1 MTVSRAEL
9 LRSFRFKL
17 PAKEGIFTVSMNLN
31 NRVLTSFL
39 SSVNTTPVTGRY
51 RYNNGNNAN
60 THSIRTGYD
69 QSINYYARNVVTL
82 LNNCL
87 KRASIFAFFDEN
99 CKIMIQKHEK
109 KYYINGNQITKSLLN
124 GILPSVLM
132 RMPLLKNQEEMEK
145 QINIAINTDPVIAA
159 AIVNKVEYNFF
170 ITEHDSKTN
179 LKTLRPVSTLL
190 NIEKTSKDT
199 TAIELY
205 EGVWIGLKDNQ
216 IKSFINSCKGN
227 KNKFLGIS
235 PQELY
240 YMSRGEVLSDSQLK
254 VVHAFLEQNR
264 KSSLVEKRSMELFE
278 GLTERFKGK
287 IYSILT
293 NFSTTET
300 EEKKT
305 MAVRGK
311 FLDWVVVDSGG
322 GGGRQNVSTFA
333 VIDLSNYVLSQSN
346 DNLVNKFPEESTLN
360 SLRVNN
366 SNTYTGDKGEEYYL
380 MGPICIDQQ
389 HTGVSLG
396 DQFAARAMALLNDTH
411 SCRQISTLRGY
422 EKFQPKIRVDWDAL
436 SVLSRKRIS

>member
-39 SSVNTTPVTGRY
+39 SSVNTTSLTGRY

-87 KRASIFAFFDEN
+87 KRASVFAFFDEN

-205 EGVWIGLKDNQ
+205 EGVWIGLKDSQ

-311 FLDWVVVDSGG
+311 ILDWIVVDSGG
-322 GGGRQNVSTFA
+322 GGGRQDVSTFA
-333 VIDLSNYVLSQSN
+333 VIDLSNYVKEEKYF
-346 DNLVNKFPEESTLN
+346 VNRFPEESKLSN
-360 SLRVNN
+360 VNIN
-366 SNTYTGDKGEEYYL
+366 ISSTYTGDKGEEYYL

-389 HTGVSLG
+389 HTGISLG
-396 DQFAARAMALLNDTH
+396 DQFAARAMALLNDIH
-411 SCRQISTLRGY
+411 SCRQVSTLRGY

>member
-39 SSVNTTPVTGRY
+39 SSVNTTSLTGRY

-87 KRASIFAFFDEN
+87 KRASVFAFFDEN

-159 AIVNKVEYNFF
+159 AIVNKVEYSFF

-264 KSSLVEKRSMELFE
+264 KASLVEKRSMELFE

-287 IYSILT
+287 IYSTLT
-293 NFSTTET
+293 NFSPIEK

-311 FLDWVVVDSGG
+311 ILDWIVVDSGG
-322 GGGRQNVSTFA
+322 GGGRQDVSTFA
-333 VIDLSNYVLSQSN
+333 VIDLSNYVKEEKYF
-346 DNLVNKFPEESTLN
+346 VNRFPEESKLSN
-360 SLRVNN
+360 VNIN
-366 SNTYTGDKGEEYYL
+366 ISSTYTGDKGEEYYL

-389 HTGVSLG
+389 HTGISLG
-396 DQFAARAMALLNDTH
+396 DQFAARAMALLNDIH
-411 SCRQISTLRGY
+411 SCKQVSTLRGY
-422 EKFQPKIRVDWDAL
+422 EKFQPKIRVDWDVL
-436 SVLSRKRIS
+436 SVLSRKRNP

>member
-39 SSVNTTPVTGRY
+39 SSVNTTSLTGRY

-87 KRASIFAFFDEN
+87 KRASVFAFFDEN

-170 ITEHDSKTN
+170 IEYDNDSYHTYCSTN
-179 LKTLRPVSTLL
+179 
-190 NIEKTSKDT
+190 
-199 TAIELY
+199 
-205 EGVWIGLKDNQ
+205 
-216 IKSFINSCKGN
+216 
-227 KNKFLGIS
+227 
-235 PQELY
+235 
-240 YMSRGEVLSDSQLK
+240 
-254 VVHAFLEQNR
+254 
-264 KSSLVEKRSMELFE
+264 
-278 GLTERFKGK
+278 
-287 IYSILT
+287 
-293 NFSTTET
+293 
-300 EEKKT
+300 
-305 MAVRGK
+305 
-311 FLDWVVVDSGG
+311 
-322 GGGRQNVSTFA
+322 
-333 VIDLSNYVLSQSN
+333 
-346 DNLVNKFPEESTLN
+346 
-360 SLRVNN
+360 
-366 SNTYTGDKGEEYYL
+366 
-380 MGPICIDQQ
+380 
-389 HTGVSLG
+389 
-396 DQFAARAMALLNDTH
+396 
-411 SCRQISTLRGY
+411 
-422 EKFQPKIRVDWDAL
+422 
-436 SVLSRKRIS
+436 

>member
-39 SSVNTTPVTGRY
+39 SSVNTTSLTGRY

-87 KRASIFAFFDEN
+87 KRASVFAFFDEN

-190 NIEKTSKDT
+190 NIEKTGKDT

-205 EGVWIGLKDNQ
+205 EGVWIGLKDSQ

-311 FLDWVVVDSGG
+311 ILDWIVVDSGG
-322 GGGRQNVSTFA
+322 GGGRQDVSTFA
-333 VIDLSNYVLSQSN
+333 VIDLSNYVKEEKYF
-346 DNLVNKFPEESTLN
+346 VNRFPEESKLSN
-360 SLRVNN
+360 VNIN
-366 SNTYTGDKGEEYYL
+366 ISSTYTGDKGEEYYL

-389 HTGVSLG
+389 HTGISLG
-396 DQFAARAMALLNDTH
+396 DQFAARAMALLNDIH
-411 SCRQISTLRGY
+411 SCRQVSTLRGY

>member
-1 MTVSRAEL
+1 MTVSRARAL
-9 LRSFRFKL
+9 QVLRASKS
-17 PAKEGIFTVSMNLN
+17 KMGNVFTVSLVLN
-31 NRVLTSFL
+31 GRPLTSFL
-39 SSVNTTPVTGRY
+39 STVDTSSVNSRY
-51 RYNNGNNAN
+51 RYNNGN
-60 THSIRTGYD
+60 THNIRNGYD

-82 LNNCL
+82 VNNAL
-87 KRASIFAFFDEN
+87 KRANVFAFFDEN
-99 CKIMIQKHEK
+99 CKILIQKHDK

-124 GILPSVLM
+124 GILPSMLM
-132 RMPLLKNQEEMEK
+132 RMPILKNQEEMENY
-145 QINIAINTDPVIAA
+145 IDIAINTDPVIAS

-170 ITEHDSKTN
+170 IMDDDA
-179 LKTLRPVSTLL
+179 LRPVSTLL
-190 NIEKTSKDT
+190 NLEKTGKDT

-287 IYSILT
+287 IYSIQT
-293 NFSTTET
+293 NFSTTEN
-300 EEKKT
+300 EVKQT

-311 FLDWVVVDSGG
+311 FLDWIVVDAGNSN
-322 GGGRQNVSTFA
+322 GGRQDVSTYA
-333 VIDLSNYVLSQSN
+333 VVSLSNYVQE
-346 DNLVNKFPEESTLN
+346 DNYFVNRFPKETNLN
-360 SLRVNN
+360 NISINN
-366 SNTYTGDKGEEYYL
+366 SSVYTGDKGEEYYL

-389 HTGVSLG
+389 HQNISLG
-396 DQFAARAMALLNDTH
+396 DQFAARAMALLNDIH
-411 SCRQISTLRGY
+411 SCRQVSTLRGY
-422 EKFQPKIRVDWDAL
+422 EKFQPKIRVDWDAVSLL
-436 SVLSRKRIS
+436 SKKRNS

>member
-39 SSVNTTPVTGRY
+39 SSVNTTSLTGRY

-87 KRASIFAFFDEN
+87 KRASVFAFFDEN

-311 FLDWVVVDSGG
+311 ILDWIVVDSGG
-322 GGGRQNVSTFA
+322 GGGRQDVSTFA
-333 VIDLSNYVLSQSN
+333 VIDLSNYVKEEKYF
-346 DNLVNKFPEESTLN
+346 VNRFPEESKLSN
-360 SLRVNN
+360 VNIN
-366 SNTYTGDKGEEYYL
+366 ISSTYTGDKGEEYYL

-389 HTGVSLG
+389 HTGISLG
-396 DQFAARAMALLNDTH
+396 DQFAARAMALLNDIH
-411 SCRQISTLRGY
+411 SCRQVSTLRGY

-436 SVLSRKRIS
+436 SVLSRKRKS

>member
-39 SSVNTTPVTGRY
+39 SSVNTTSLTGRY

-82 LNNCL
+82 LNNSL
-87 KRASIFAFFDEN
+87 KRASVFAFFDEN

-170 ITEHDSKTN
+170 IMEHDTKTN

-311 FLDWVVVDSGG
+311 ILDWIVVDSGG
-322 GGGRQNVSTFA
+322 GGGRQDVSTFA
-333 VIDLSNYVLSQSN
+333 VIDLSNYVKEEKYF
-346 DNLVNKFPEESTLN
+346 VNRFPEESKLSN
-360 SLRVNN
+360 VNIN
-366 SNTYTGDKGEEYYL
+366 ISSTYTGDKGEEYYL

-389 HTGVSLG
+389 HTGISLG
-396 DQFAARAMALLNDTH
+396 DQFAARAMALLNDIH
-411 SCRQISTLRGY
+411 SCRQVSTLRGY

>member
-1 MTVSRAEL
+1 MTVSRVRSLEV
-9 LRSFRFKL
+9 LRASK
-17 PAKEGIFTVSMNLN
+17 PKSENIHTVSLILN
-31 NRVLTSFL
+31 GRTLTSFL
-39 SSVNTTPVTGRY
+39 SSVNTTSLTGRY

-82 LNNCL
+82 LNNSL

-99 CKIMIQKHEK
+99 CKILIQKHEK

-124 GILPSVLM
+124 GILPSMLM
-132 RMPLLKNQEEMEK
+132 RMPILENQEEME
-145 QINIAINTDPVIAA
+145 NYVDIAINTDPVIAS

-170 ITEHDSKTN
+170 IMEDDA
-179 LKTLRPVSTLL
+179 LRPVSTLL
-190 NIEKTSKDT
+190 NLEKTGKDT

-205 EGVWIGLKDNQ
+205 EGVWIGLKDSQ

-293 NFSTTET
+293 NFSTTEREGD
-300 EEKKT
+300 EEKQT

-311 FLDWVVVDSGG
+311 FLDWIVVNANNSN
-322 GGGRQNVSTFA
+322 GGRQDVSTYA
-333 VIDLSNYVLSQSN
+333 VVDLSNYVQE
-346 DNLVNKFPEESTLN
+346 DNYFVNRFPEETFLN
-360 SLRVNN
+360 SININ
-366 SNTYTGDKGEEYYL
+366 SNGVYTGDKGEEYYL

-389 HTGVSLG
+389 HQNISLG
-396 DQFAARAMALLNDTH
+396 DQFAARAMALLNDVH
-411 SCRQISTLRGY
+411 SCRQVSTLRGY
-422 EKFQPKIRVDWDAL
+422 EKFQPKIRVDWDAVSLL
-436 SVLSRKRIS
+436 SKKRNS

>member
-39 SSVNTTPVTGRY
+39 SSVNTTSLTGRY

-87 KRASIFAFFDEN
+87 KRASVFAFFDEN

-311 FLDWVVVDSGG
+311 ILDWIVVDSGG
-322 GGGRQNVSTFA
+322 GGGRQDVSTFA
-333 VIDLSNYVLSQSN
+333 VIDLSNYVKEEKYF
-346 DNLVNKFPEESTLN
+346 VNRFPEESKLSN
-360 SLRVNN
+360 VNIN
-366 SNTYTGDKGEEYYL
+366 ISSTYTGDKGEEYYL

-389 HTGVSLG
+389 HTGISLG
-396 DQFAARAMALLNDTH
+396 DQFAARAMALLNDIH
-411 SCRQISTLRGY
+411 SCRQVSTLRGY

>member
-39 SSVNTTPVTGRY
+39 SSVNTTSLTGRY

-82 LNNCL
+82 LNNSL
-87 KRASIFAFFDEN
+87 KRASVFAFFDEN

-311 FLDWVVVDSGG
+311 ILDWIVVDSGG
-322 GGGRQNVSTFA
+322 GGGRQDVSTFA
-333 VIDLSNYVLSQSN
+333 VIDLSNYVKEEKYF
-346 DNLVNKFPEESTLN
+346 VNRFPEESKLSN
-360 SLRVNN
+360 VNIN
-366 SNTYTGDKGEEYYL
+366 ISSTYTGDKGEEYYL

-389 HTGVSLG
+389 HGGISLG
-396 DQFAARAMALLNDTH
+396 DQFAARAMALLNDIH
-411 SCRQISTLRGY
+411 SCRQVSTLRGY

>member
-1 MTVSRAEL
+1 MTVSRATTL
-9 LRSFRFKL
+9 ATFRSKL
-17 PAKEGIFTVSMNLN
+17 PAQEGIYNVALILN
-31 NRVLTSFL
+31 GRTLTSFL
-39 SSVNTTPVTGRY
+39 SSVNTTSLTGRY

-87 KRASIFAFFDEN
+87 KRASVFAFFDEN

-205 EGVWIGLKDNQ
+205 EGVWIGLKDSQ

-311 FLDWVVVDSGG
+311 ILDWIVVDSGG
-322 GGGRQNVSTFA
+322 GGGRQDVSTFA
-333 VIDLSNYVLSQSN
+333 VIDLSNYVKEEKYF
-346 DNLVNKFPEESTLN
+346 VNRFPEESKLSN
-360 SLRVNN
+360 VNIN
-366 SNTYTGDKGEEYYL
+366 ISSTYTGDKGEEYYL

-389 HTGVSLG
+389 HTGISLG
-396 DQFAARAMALLNDTH
+396 DQFAARAMALLNDIH
-411 SCRQISTLRGY
+411 SCRQVSTLRGY

>member
-1 MTVSRAEL
+1 MTVSRARAL
-9 LRSFRFKL
+9 QVLRASKS
-17 PAKEGIFTVSMNLN
+17 KMGNVFTVSLVLN
-31 NRVLTSFL
+31 GRPLTSFL
-39 SSVNTTPVTGRY
+39 STVDTSSVNSRY
-51 RYNNGNNAN
+51 RYNNGN
-60 THSIRTGYD
+60 THNIRNGYD

-82 LNNCL
+82 VNNAL
-87 KRASIFAFFDEN
+87 KRANVFAFFDEN
-99 CKIMIQKHEK
+99 CKILIQKHDK

-124 GILPSVLM
+124 GILPSMLM
-132 RMPLLKNQEEMEK
+132 RMPILKNQEEMENY
-145 QINIAINTDPVIAA
+145 IDIAINTDPVIAS

-170 ITEHDSKTN
+170 IMDDDA
-179 LKTLRPVSTLL
+179 LRPVSTLL
-190 NIEKTSKDT
+190 NLEKTGKDT

-287 IYSILT
+287 IYSIQT
-293 NFSTTET
+293 NFSTTEN
-300 EEKKT
+300 EVKQT

-311 FLDWVVVDSGG
+311 FLDWIVVDAGNSN
-322 GGGRQNVSTFA
+322 GGRQDVSTYA
-333 VIDLSNYVLSQSN
+333 VVSLSNYVQE
-346 DNLVNKFPEESTLN
+346 DNYFVNRFPKETNLN
-360 SLRVNN
+360 NISINN
-366 SNTYTGDKGEEYYL
+366 SSVYTGDKGEEYYL

-389 HTGVSLG
+389 HQNISLG
-396 DQFAARAMALLNDTH
+396 DQFAARAMALLNDIH
-411 SCRQISTLRGY
+411 SCRQVSTLRGY

-436 SVLSRKRIS
+436 SLLSKKRIS

>member
-39 SSVNTTPVTGRY
+39 SSVNTTSLTGRY

-87 KRASIFAFFDEN
+87 KRASVFAFFDEN

-159 AIVNKVEYNFF
+159 AIVNKVEYSFF

-311 FLDWVVVDSGG
+311 ILDWIVVDSGG
-322 GGGRQNVSTFA
+322 GGGRQDVSTFA
-333 VIDLSNYVLSQSN
+333 VIDLSNYVKEEKYF
-346 DNLVNKFPEESTLN
+346 VNRFPEESKLSN
-360 SLRVNN
+360 VNIN
-366 SNTYTGDKGEEYYL
+366 ISSTYTGDKGEEYYL

-389 HTGVSLG
+389 HTGISLG
-396 DQFAARAMALLNDTH
+396 DQFAARAMALLNDIH
-411 SCRQISTLRGY
+411 SCKQVSTLRGY
-422 EKFQPKIRVDWDAL
+422 EKFQPKIRVDWDVL
-436 SVLSRKRIS
+436 SVLSRKRNP

>member
-39 SSVNTTPVTGRY
+39 SSVNTTSLTGRY

-82 LNNCL
+82 LNNSL
-87 KRASIFAFFDEN
+87 KRASVFAFFDEN

-311 FLDWVVVDSGG
+311 ILDWIVVDSGG
-322 GGGRQNVSTFA
+322 GGGRQDVSTFA
-333 VIDLSNYVLSQSN
+333 VIDLSNYVKEEKYF
-346 DNLVNKFPEESTLN
+346 VNRFPEESKLSN
-360 SLRVNN
+360 VNIN
-366 SNTYTGDKGEEYYL
+366 ISSTYTGDKGEEYYL

-389 HTGVSLG
+389 HTGISLG
-396 DQFAARAMALLNDTH
+396 DQFAARAMALLNDIH
-411 SCRQISTLRGY
+411 SCRQVSTLRGY